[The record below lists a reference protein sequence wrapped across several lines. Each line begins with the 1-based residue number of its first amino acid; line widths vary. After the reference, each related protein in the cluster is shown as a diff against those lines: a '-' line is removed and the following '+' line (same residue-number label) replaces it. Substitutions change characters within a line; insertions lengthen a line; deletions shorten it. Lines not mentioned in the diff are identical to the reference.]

1 MSRSIPRNC
10 NLTAIT
16 PTKFFVFET
25 NDIHQRL
32 HALKQFYCPNLLVQT
47 ANSFTTCQ
55 ICSFLR
61 NLTVLQINRNSG
73 TLRDYTTRDAVVFS
87 GAKGVRQEALTDSR
101 RRNDRFKRGVNQLGP
116 YVGQWFSTGAA
127 QLNVK
132 LKNSYWIRRSMSNE
146 RNSSQPLVI
155 LATDDSMLK
164 WITLLCEFIVA
175 SNNLCCILHIVILQV
190 YSTSMTVWVYSDSAH
205 STTLECWT
213 KVCICNVI

>member
-1 MSRSIPRNC
+1 MKALNIEPLLHAMLSVLKLNIACNKGCKNAQGIRTMLTNYHNRTLLSCYHSRLRKFGAVEVILKMKYIMSRSIPRNC

-16 PTKFFVFET
+16 PTEFFVFET

-132 LKNSYWIRRSMSNE
+132 LKNSY
-146 RNSSQPLVI
+146 
-155 LATDDSMLK
+155 
-164 WITLLCEFIVA
+164 
-175 SNNLCCILHIVILQV
+175 
-190 YSTSMTVWVYSDSAH
+190 
-205 STTLECWT
+205 
-213 KVCICNVI
+213 